1 MDGGQLEEQYRQD
14 IKRAVKQNFKL
25 LRRGMATTTP
35 SVPNSRSSA
44 RLSSQQVQEV
54 IDPGAADHQSL
65 QEVGLDL
72 DDANTRGGGG
82 PPPPLFWRS
91 GDQQQESTG
100 PMVIT
105 SSSSDHAAAAAAAA
119 ITTTITTTM
128 NIPAA
133 EEDAPESTAVSL
145 CHQHS
150 VPNKANQEAKGLDY
164 QDAELLMH
172 YFDHVFP
179 LQFRFYQRAGRA
191 VNRGWLL
198 WLLVRTGPLY
208 HAALSLSA
216 LHQFTLRYHG
226 QSDKLDE
233 LNEYHSKAIRDLQS
247 FLRANQDN
255 NAASDHRSRSIEVLA
270 CGVSLISF
278 ELFRGGVSDWELHL
292 NALASI
298 VHDLDLDLHS
308 TSPGVYPEFYR
319 GTTPTSIDSAALPFL
334 IAVVLWFDLLSC
346 ATTGSAPRLSYQE
359 LLQNGAINLED
370 VVGCENWVMTSIGDL
385 AILNLWKKT
394 ARQNGMLNQQELL
407 ERSLIIEHKLEQ
419 GLAMIESQVVF
430 EGPQQRKDRF
440 RGQYTSASAPIV
452 LIITRIFA
460 SAALV
465 QLHTI
470 VSGAFPS
477 VLEIQHAVTRTMDA
491 LRHIEDDQD
500 MRGLIWPV
508 CLSGCMAQPHQQP
521 FYRDLMRKV
530 IGDSPQ
536 EFGNCVTVLQIMET
550 CWESRLLH
558 PAEEWNWERAM
569 AEMHIC
575 GLLV

>member
-278 ELFRGGVSDWELHL
+278 EVRYFRFPLVSYFLDCVR
-292 NALASI
+292 LA
-298 VHDLDLDLHS
+298 
-308 TSPGVYPEFYR
+308 R
-319 GTTPTSIDSAALPFL
+319 
-334 IAVVLWFDLLSC
+334 
-346 ATTGSAPRLSYQE
+346 
-359 LLQNGAINLED
+359 
-370 VVGCENWVMTSIGDL
+370 
-385 AILNLWKKT
+385 
-394 ARQNGMLNQQELL
+394 
-407 ERSLIIEHKLEQ
+407 
-419 GLAMIESQVVF
+419 
-430 EGPQQRKDRF
+430 
-440 RGQYTSASAPIV
+440 
-452 LIITRIFA
+452 
-460 SAALV
+460 
-465 QLHTI
+465 
-470 VSGAFPS
+470 
-477 VLEIQHAVTRTMDA
+477 
-491 LRHIEDDQD
+491 
-500 MRGLIWPV
+500 
-508 CLSGCMAQPHQQP
+508 
-521 FYRDLMRKV
+521 
-530 IGDSPQ
+530 
-536 EFGNCVTVLQIMET
+536 
-550 CWESRLLH
+550 
-558 PAEEWNWERAM
+558 
-569 AEMHIC
+569 
-575 GLLV
+575 